1 MPMAGKQR
9 ILIIE
14 DDLFLRTLIGK
25 KLETDGFAIDMAVDG
40 EEGLEKVDGQKK
52 PDLVLLDIVLPKM
65 RGFEVLERMKKD
77 PKTKTIPVI
86 LLTNLGDK
94 EDAEKGV
101 KLGAADY
108 LVKAH
113 YTPDEIIERIKSI
126 LDKQK

>member
-1 MPMAGKQR
+1 MAGKQR

-25 KLETDGFAIDMAVDG
+25 KLESDGFGVDMAVDG
-40 EEGLEKVDGQKK
+40 EEGLEKVGGTKK

-77 PKTKTIPVI
+77 PNIKAIPVI

-126 LDKQK
+126 LDK